1 MKKVL
6 ATILSLTFVLSF
18 AACAKQGDATESSET
33 TSVTTTVSM
42 TTKATEPSVTDNS
55 SSVDLGENYF
65 KEPGPDDIATD
76 DQSGL
81 TYVKNQLLISCEM
94 GTPDVKA
101 KVQEICD
108 AIGAEIVGYI
118 ELTSD
123 FQIEFK
129 RDMSYDDLMK
139 VADELRQQYYFIL
152 DITLNTA
159 SKVNFDT

>member
-18 AACAKQGDATESSET
+18 ASCAKQGDATESSET
-33 TSVTTTVSM
+33 TSVTTTVSE
-42 TTKATEPSVTDNS
+42 TTKDTKPSETDGSGSENI
-55 SSVDLGENYF
+55 GENYF
-65 KEPGPDDIATD
+65 KEPGPDDIVTD
-76 DQSGL
+76 DLSGL
-81 TYVKNQLLISCEM
+81 QFVKNQLLISCEM

-108 AIGAEIVGYI
+108 EIGAEIVGYI

-139 VADELRQQYYFIL
+139 VAEELRGKYYFIL

-159 SKVNFDT
+159 TKVNFDT